1 MMGYS
6 EQYFP
11 VRSSGR
17 NLLNSHESSIG
28 GYSQGFSAFCLSSIL
43 TRSILITMSTN
54 VDVDFSVAGTLD
66 AVFEA
71 EVERAACKKGSR
83 VLKLLVLDLRVV
95 LGVD

>member
-1 MMGYS
+1 
-6 EQYFP
+6 
-11 VRSSGR
+11 
-17 NLLNSHESSIG
+17 
-28 GYSQGFSAFCLSSIL
+28 
-43 TRSILITMSTN
+43 MSTS

-83 VLKLLVLDLRVV
+83 NLKLLVLDLRVV

>member
-6 EQYFP
+6 ERYFP
-11 VRSSGR
+11 VRSSGW
-17 NLLNSHESSIG
+17 NLLNSHEFSIG
-28 GYSQGFSAFCLSSIL
+28 GNSQEFAAFCLSSIL
-43 TRSILITMSTN
+43 TRSILINMSTS

-71 EVERAACKKGSR
+71 EVERVRTQKGSR
-83 VLKLLVLDLRVV
+83 ISKMFAPDLQVV